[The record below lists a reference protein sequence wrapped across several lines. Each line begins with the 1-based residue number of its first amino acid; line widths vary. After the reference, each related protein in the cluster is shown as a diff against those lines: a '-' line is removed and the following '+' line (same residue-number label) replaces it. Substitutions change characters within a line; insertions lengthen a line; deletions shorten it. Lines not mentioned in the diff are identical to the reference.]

1 MSETPKL
8 KNGDDDCFLEEDE
21 QKIKSKYKWMILIGR
36 LKSLT
41 KIEGRIQVYSTDKN
55 QSELFDG
62 FGFIFT
68 ASKIIEYKLYCI
80 NLYSIIQGTHDLL

>member
-8 KNGDDDCFLEEDE
+8 KNGDDHNFSEED
-21 QKIKSKYKWMILIGR
+21 KSKMKSKYKWMILIGR

-41 KIEGRIQVYSTDKN
+41 KIDGRIQVFSTDKN

-62 FGFIFT
+62 FGLIFT
-68 ASKIIEYKLYCI
+68 ACKIKV
-80 NLYSIIQGTHDLL
+80 STSRDAQQF

>member
-8 KNGDDDCFLEEDE
+8 KNDGDEDSPEDDT
-21 QKIKSKYKWMILIGR
+21 KINSKYKWMILIGR

-41 KIEGRIQVYSTDKN
+41 KIEGRIQVYSADKN

-62 FGFIFT
+62 YGLIT
-68 ASKIIEYKLYCI
+68 DPVVYNSSISKNGCRF
-80 NLYSIIQGTHDLL
+80 

>member
-68 ASKIIEYKLYCI
+68 ASKIIEYESYCI
-80 NLYSIIQGTHDLL
+80 NLYSITQETHDLL